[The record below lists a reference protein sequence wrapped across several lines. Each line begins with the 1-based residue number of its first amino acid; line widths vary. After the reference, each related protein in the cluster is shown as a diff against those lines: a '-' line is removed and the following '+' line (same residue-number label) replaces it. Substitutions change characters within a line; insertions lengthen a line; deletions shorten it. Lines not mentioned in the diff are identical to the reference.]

1 MSLYFKGKLLEISDS
16 FRKQTDKENE
26 CVSETYALFM
36 YDGVK
41 RTSWDSYPVMSKHAT
56 VIFWWC
62 SLKMGP
68 VRVTSKEL
76 GRINIVY
83 HHTRH
88 KIIFFSLPLLMPPNI
103 FKVLQ
108 NICEPE
114 VRITL
119 NWSLSILHKNNVYC
133 DCHENVFK
141 IHACFWVFFVSKVFN
156 ENVSQKVIFHQWIV
170 SHKAYN
176 MSGNCYYHN
185 HSSRVDQ
192 PSLSK
197 VLSRLENAGIVYNIT
212 SWELSVQ

>member
-119 NWSLSILHKNNVYC
+119 NWSLSILHKNNLLWLPWKYIQNLRVLLIC
-133 DCHENVFK
+133 FFRFK
-141 IHACFWVFFVSKVFN
+141 SF
-156 ENVSQKVIFHQWIV
+156 
-170 SHKAYN
+170 
-176 MSGNCYYHN
+176 
-185 HSSRVDQ
+185 
-192 PSLSK
+192 
-197 VLSRLENAGIVYNIT
+197 
-212 SWELSVQ
+212 